1 MDASTGGAPKTERK
15 PVILV
20 VDDDP
25 AMLRSMGAILEER
38 GFEVLSSS
46 SGEGALAR
54 LETLRPDLILLDIG
68 MPGMDGY
75 EVCRRVRDDRELGD
89 VPVVFVSAHS
99 GEQDRRRAFAAG
111 GSGFISKPF
120 ERVAFL
126 SAVEGFLAGT
136 HTLVVLPSQEPR
148 AADGPQ
154 GRARFPSLPD
164 FTTWLAE
171 TLPAEKRDL
180 LQWPVEP
187 DTLYSWAEA
196 AGFPGAV
203 LARRIGEF
211 TGLPVLH
218 RIIAEDLEL
227 GIFPRRFC
235 YSRLALPVRSRAGR
249 PGLIVSNPFD
259 WSLWDALEH
268 TPFKG
273 SELDV
278 FIAAPE
284 AVRKIFDYGESAA
297 GSVVEEPRD
306 VSDDHPVARLAM
318 ALLNTA
324 VVERASDIHIEPKP
338 GKALIRGRIDGE
350 MADLEEIDATT
361 CVMLISR
368 FKALAGM
375 DISERRKP
383 QDGGMEV
390 KVQGRPFKLRL
401 ATSSTPHGQSMVI
414 RLLEPT
420 ADPKSLEELGMAPE
434 QARTLRDLAGRNQ
447 GLILLVGPTGSGK
460 STTIY
465 SLLSHLDT
473 RKRSLLSV
481 EDPVEYRIAFANQQ
495 QVNVGAGVT
504 FESLLKSAVRQ
515 DPDILLLG
523 EMRDLF
529 SAKASMDF
537 ASSGH
542 LTITSM
548 HSSNSTTAIFRLERL
563 GVSRSDMSEALIGIV
578 AQKLV
583 KRLCDACKVVRE
595 ITPEEAELLA
605 PYTDDIPTHVADPG
619 GCDACRQ
626 TGFHGREGV
635 YEVLRFDSALAEK
648 VRSGLPVSEIRRF
661 ARSRGDFFISD
672 HGVEKIRSLL
682 VPVRMIYE
690 KILVEETVALREADE
705 ALAAAVEIP
714 RPAPALA
721 EAPTGAVNHGAARIL
736 VVEDDPDTRT
746 LLARL
751 LENAGFDVLLAED
764 GVDALLKLGRNPIE
778 LILSDINMPNL
789 DGLKLLEIVNQ
800 NGSNAPVVFLSADSD
815 PEVELQG
822 LQLGAADFIRKPIQ
836 KEVLL
841 HRVRRVLESRD
852 TPRAT

>member
-1 MDASTGGAPKTERK
+1 M
-15 PVILV
+15 
-20 VDDDP
+20 
-25 AMLRSMGAILEER
+25 
-38 GFEVLSSS
+38 
-46 SGEGALAR
+46 
-54 LETLRPDLILLDIG
+54 
-68 MPGMDGY
+68 
-75 EVCRRVRDDRELGD
+75 
-89 VPVVFVSAHS
+89 
-99 GEQDRRRAFAAG
+99 
-111 GSGFISKPF
+111 
-120 ERVAFL
+120 
-126 SAVEGFLAGT
+126 
-136 HTLVVLPSQEPR
+136 
-148 AADGPQ
+148 
-154 GRARFPSLPD
+154 
-164 FTTWLAE
+164 
-171 TLPAEKRDL
+171 
-180 LQWPVEP
+180 
-187 DTLYSWAEA
+187 
-196 AGFPGAV
+196 
-203 LARRIGEF
+203 
-211 TGLPVLH
+211 LH
-218 RIIAEDLEL
+218 RIVAADLEL

-235 YSRLALPVRSRAGR
+235 YSRLVLPVRSRGGR
-249 PGLIVSNPFD
+249 PGIIVSNPFD

-268 TPFKG
+268 TPYKG

-278 FIAAPE
+278 FIAAPD
-284 AVRKIFDYGESAA
+284 AIRKVFDYGDAA
-297 GSVVEEPRD
+297 GGAVIEEPRD
-306 VSDDHPVARLAM
+306 LDEDHPVARLAM

-350 MADLEEIDATT
+350 MTDLEEIDATT

-420 ADPKSLEELGMAPE
+420 AEPKSLEELGMTAE
-434 QARTLRDLAGRNQ
+434 QARTLRDLASRNQ

-473 RKRSLLSV
+473 RKRSLMSV

-583 KRLCDACKVVRE
+583 KRLCDACKVVRD
-595 ITPEEAELLA
+595 ITPEEAEFLA
-605 PYTDDIPTHVADPG
+605 PYTDDVPTRVADPG
-619 GCDACRQ
+619 GCDACRN
-626 TGFHGREGV
+626 TGYHGREGV
-635 YEVLRFDSALAEK
+635 YEVLRFDAALAEE
-648 VRSGLPVSEIRRF
+648 VRSGVPVSEIRRF

-690 KILVEETVALREADE
+690 KILVEESVALREADDV
-705 ALAAAVEIP
+705 LPAAAEVPPAAAEVLPAAAEVPPAAAEVPPAAAEVPPAAAEIP
-714 RPAPALA
+714 RPAPG
-721 EAPTGAVNHGAARIL
+721 EAPTPRSPAAPPPVGSRTPDPGADAITQGAARIL
-736 VVEDDPDTRT
+736 VAEDDPDTRT

-751 LENAGFDVLLAED
+751 LENAGFEVLLAED
-764 GVDALLKLGRNPIE
+764 GVDALLKLGRSPID

-800 NGSNAPVVFLSADSD
+800 HGSNAPVVFLSAESD

-822 LQLGAADFIRKPIQ
+822 LQMGAADFIRKPIQ

-841 HRVRRVLESRD
+841 HRVRRVLASRD
-852 TPRAT
+852 DSRAT